1 MMREQILREPLHIVG
16 GRVRLPAIDD
26 IAALIDWDRVERHAF
41 RP

>member
-1 MMREQILREPLHIVG
+1 LHIVG